1 MDILSNEENAD
12 IISWLPHGFGFVIHK
27 KKVFASDILPFH
39 FKASK
44 FTSFTR
50 KLNRWGFSRMARG
63 PETGAYYHKLF
74 VRDKP
79 ELVFQMTSNS
89 GNKYSSA
96 PQGQHLLPAVPM
108 MMPSP
113 GAAPTGPMP
122 FYMQPP
128 PQMAMLSPQ
137 QQQAMW
143 QQHMQ
148 MFQFQQMQMMRYQQH
163 QQSGGTGPVPP
174 GSMPPMMMMMPPHSM
189 LPQTPGMPS
198 SEQSPDS
205 EQGAQQQQQQ
215 QHTPEEESPT
225 LPHMHESGVDIH
237 TSQDSALGALEDGSS
252 PNDEDNLPLMD
263 LGGSDGVVDV

>member
-1 MDILSNEENAD
+1 MDILANEENAD

-27 KKVFASDILPFH
+27 KKVFASDILPYH

-96 PQGQHLLPAVPM
+96 PQGQQLLPAGPM

-113 GAAPTGPMP
+113 GAAVPTGPMP

-163 QQSGGTGPVPP
+163 QQSGGGGAGPVPP
-174 GSMPPMMMMMPPHSM
+174 GSMPPMMMMMPPHGM
-189 LPQTPGMPS
+189 IQTPGMPA
-198 SEQSPDS
+198 SEQSPPDS
-205 EQGAQQQQQQ
+205 QGAQQQR
-215 QHTPEEESPT
+215 HIEGESPT
-225 LPHMHESGVDIH
+225 LPNMHESSDDIH
-237 TSQDSALGALEDGSS
+237 TSHDSALGALEDGSS
-252 PNDEDNLPLMD
+252 PNDEDNLPLVD
-263 LGGSDGVVDV
+263 LGADGVVDV